1 MTDHASLRAAIL
13 AAVPADG
20 GSIGNQSL
28 FEQLSSRFPSLDE
41 ESYWQ
46 VRDALIA
53 EGLLAKGR
61 GRGGSVRRAE
71 AKLSTGMDASTLAEQ
86 ALNEARAIYAP

>member
-1 MTDHASLRAAIL
+1 MTDHAALRAAIL

-20 GSIGNQSL
+20 STIGNQSL
-28 FEQLSSRFPSLDE
+28 FEQLSRQRPSLDE
-41 ESYWQ
+41 ETYRQ

-53 EGLLAKGR
+53 EGMLAKGR

-71 AKLSTGMDASTLAEQ
+71 VKLSTGMDAATLAEQ
-86 ALNEARAIYAP
+86 ALNEARAI